1 MKTKTKWLIGAAV
14 LTLAVGGYAM
24 KELVFGF
31 GEVPMSKKKELTK
44 EEKQLAYLKE
54 HEREIV
60 DFVKAQNPKIES
72 VQIDWE
78 DVRRGKVSNPFSN
91 EEYVKVYGTFNHID
105 DSSWGMIF
113 FTENGKLDIDTMG
126 LTDLPRIGVEYFE

>member
-1 MKTKTKWLIGAAV
+1 MKTRTKWLIGAVV
-14 LTLAVGGYAM
+14 LTLAIGGYAM

-31 GEVPMSKKKELTK
+31 GDEVFEKKPTK

-54 HEREIV
+54 HEQEIV

-78 DVRRGKVSNPFSN
+78 DVRRFDSSNPFGDNVS
-91 EEYVKVYGTFNHID
+91 YISIFGGFNHIE
-105 DSSWGMIF
+105 DSGWNVVMRIEGDKVDLETIGMR
-113 FTENGKLDIDTMG
+113 N
-126 LTDLPRIGVEYFE
+126 DLYIGGELFE

>member
-1 MKTKTKWLIGAAV
+1 MKTRTKWLIGAAV

-54 HEREIV
+54 HEQDII

-72 VQIDWE
+72 VQID
-78 DVRRGKVSNPFSN
+78 
-91 EEYVKVYGTFNHID
+91 
-105 DSSWGMIF
+105 
-113 FTENGKLDIDTMG
+113 
-126 LTDLPRIGVEYFE
+126 

>member
-1 MKTKTKWLIGAAV
+1 MKTRTKWLIGAAV

-54 HEREIV
+54 HEQEII

-78 DVRRGKVSNPFSN
+78 DVRRSDGTAFETSEFIHL
-91 EEYVKVYGTFNHID
+91 YGEFNHNHETSWHVQIEVTEDGYID
-105 DSSWGMIF
+105 LENMILV
-113 FTENGKLDIDTMG
+113 NGL
-126 LTDLPRIGVEYFE
+126 RIGGDYFE

>member
-31 GEVPMSKKKELTK
+31 GDEVFTKKLTK

-54 HEREIV
+54 HEQEII
-60 DFVKAQNPKIES
+60 DFVKSTNPKVES
-72 VQIDWE
+72 VQIDWD
-78 DVRRGKVSNPFSN
+78 DVRRGRVSNPFSD
-91 EEYVKVYGTFNHID
+91 EEYVKVYGTFNHLK
-105 DSSWGMIF
+105 DSSWSVIV
-113 FTENGKLDIDTMG
+113 FTEDGKLDIDTMG
-126 LTDLPRIGVEYFE
+126 LSDELRVGVEYFE

>member
-31 GEVPMSKKKELTK
+31 GDEVFVKKPTK

-54 HEREIV
+54 HEQEII

-72 VQIDWE
+72 VQIDWD
-78 DVRRGKVSNPFSN
+78 DVRRSDGMAFETSEFIHL
-91 EEYVKVYGTFNHID
+91 YGEFNHNHETSWHVQIEIKEDGHID
-105 DSSWGMIF
+105 LENMILV
-113 FTENGKLDIDTMG
+113 NGL
-126 LTDLPRIGVEYFE
+126 RIGGNYFE